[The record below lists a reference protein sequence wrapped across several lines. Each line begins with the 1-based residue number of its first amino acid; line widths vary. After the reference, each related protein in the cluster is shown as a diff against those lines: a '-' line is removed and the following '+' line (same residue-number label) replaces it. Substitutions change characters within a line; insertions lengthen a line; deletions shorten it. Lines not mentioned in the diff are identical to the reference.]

1 MSILAFRATQKP
13 SKSTATRSI
22 VMVAIYEIIKG
33 AVALVFAGVV
43 AIWHN
48 TLMKEIAHFAQWL
61 HHIMGQL
68 LVAQID
74 NLIHYSQVADKNWI
88 IAVTVIIG
96 YALLRFIEAYG
107 LLKDRDWAYWLSI
120 VGYMVFLPLEIYDVL
135 IKPFNWVHVLV
146 FIFNIL
152 IVVLVFHSMRQKGF
166 FHRLSL

>member
-1 MSILAFRATQKP
+1 M
-13 SKSTATRSI
+13 
-22 VMVAIYEIIKG
+22 
-33 AVALVFAGVV
+33 
-43 AIWHN
+43 
-48 TLMKEIAHFAQWL
+48 
-61 HHIMGQL
+61 
-68 LVAQID
+68 
-74 NLIHYSQVADKNWI
+74 
-88 IAVTVIIG
+88 TVIIG
-96 YALLRFIEAYG
+96 YALLRFIKVYG